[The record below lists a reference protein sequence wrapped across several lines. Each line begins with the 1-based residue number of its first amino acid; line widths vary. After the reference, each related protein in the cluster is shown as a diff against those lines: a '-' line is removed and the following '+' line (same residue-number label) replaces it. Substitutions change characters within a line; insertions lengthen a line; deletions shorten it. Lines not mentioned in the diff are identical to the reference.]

1 MGIAEL
7 RRSVEQ
13 PGGETVRTVPL
24 LERNNRQRQQ
34 ATRLSGVETE
44 AEAFNNHEAFSMNLS
59 FKGKALNTTWFKR
72 ALLNL
77 LMLCVTKQPNHT

>member
-24 LERNNRQRQQ
+24 LERNDRQRQQ

-44 AEAFNNHEAFSMNLS
+44 A
-59 FKGKALNTTWFKR
+59 KALNRLR
-72 ALLNL
+72 ACIRPLKAFLGPLGLQLNL
-77 LMLCVTKQPNHT
+77 LGPPL

>member
-24 LERNNRQRQQ
+24 LERNDRQRQQ
-34 ATRLSGVETE
+34 AVRLSGVETE
-44 AEAFNNHEAFSMNLS
+44 A
-59 FKGKALNTTWFKR
+59 
-72 ALLNL
+72 
-77 LMLCVTKQPNHT
+77 

>member
-13 PGGETVRTVPL
+13 PGGQTVRTVPL
-24 LERNNRQRQQ
+24 LERNDRQRQQ

-44 AEAFNNHEAFSMNLS
+44 GTAEPSHALRDKAAESYQKNVLTRIEWKERPLQRYGSFS
-59 FKGKALNTTWFKR
+59 FVQW
-72 ALLNL
+72 
-77 LMLCVTKQPNHT
+77 P

>member
-1 MGIAEL
+1 MLKLALRQAYTMGIAEL

-24 LERNNRQRQQ
+24 LERNDRQRQQ

-44 AEAFNNHEAFSMNLS
+44 A
-59 FKGKALNTTWFKR
+59 
-72 ALLNL
+72 
-77 LMLCVTKQPNHT
+77 

>member
-1 MGIAEL
+1 MTPVMFETLAGVGLNLNMILSSMPKLTSRQAYTMGIAEL

-24 LERNNRQRQQ
+24 LERNDRQRQQ

-44 AEAFNNHEAFSMNLS
+44 A
-59 FKGKALNTTWFKR
+59 
-72 ALLNL
+72 
-77 LMLCVTKQPNHT
+77 